1 MSLPG
6 DDTLQMERERQAE
19 IQRKQEERQQVHLTQ
34 QQAMQDF
41 FATKDASAYE
51 NKDMRTSDEIITAI
65 KQLTDKQESAK
76 KGQQVQENVSVEKF
90 DLSSTSYLD
99 IKDQTELLKNQM
111 QMVTRDK
118 KWYNFFKGDSTE
130 MKLVKKS
137 LNYLNNLMEQKFT
150 KDPSKLF
157 DSISEIN
164 DAYARVLT
172 ACEGYEYTHPA
183 PKYSEGRR
191 RLAQIKDIKEKIVQ
205 EQRYFSMIKEQAKL
219 MKSDAT
225 QEDLVK
231 TIFGKYDSMRAMIAN
246 QEEVRALFSIFQPQG
261 NSKDTYYCIIKD
273 KDGRLR
279 CVYVKKDEKLLKED
293 PVGYMDRRIRQL
305 EHSKNCKQRF
315 WEKHNI
321 KDEDS
326 YETLAAQQ
334 EAEITQWTEDMERA
348 YEEGN
353 ETKTLESAQK
363 IVEARSGQE
372 ELRLRGKIDDVDY
385 DFALRFLKTMKD
397 TLASLE
403 PEKQEAKKKRYLKFL
418 GHDFDRV
425 FSVWKSHNTKAAR
438 IKAEN
443 EAKKKEKEKYKNQ
456 GNLGVAM
463 AESIKLEEELPE
475 LSEYEWIEGHAE
487 EMGLNLKEDA
497 EILQLF
503 SEYAPKEGESKTE
516 QHRISKLFQRSLG
529 KEAELYGQQ
538 YERGGEADTTDS
550 LASNNTMT
558 TVMANEFGTKNI
570 ICTSQK
576 EYMVFQEAGKQTMT
590 KALCIVAEAA
600 EGEELLTIIQQAEKV
615 MKEKGLKEPIIYHSP
630 ESIAQLLQ
638 LDMND
643 KNCLQTDRHWR
654 NFKCKVKKTEKDG
667 KPVWII
673 QSLKAYDHDQ
683 SFGTKDLDT
692 YFKEQQDQKDG
703 EESEQAGFMS
713 PVLMNVKK
721 KDMIYDYLVQNQKI
735 GVADHTFSQIKKP
748 EPQGAVAEFVQKYK
762 EEHDG
767 NDYFD
772 TKLKEIGAFAMLL
785 NSWQTIFNSAPRD
798 MMKDMEKDDAW
809 KKLLKNKDTVSG
821 IKDATPEN
829 VKDAMNELLDGFRH
843 LLYHLQRY
851 YDPKKKK
858 LNLEMTIKDKLA
870 EGYSKVALKKSQTEL
885 VRELQKC
892 KKAYLGLDFT
902 GIDKYVQQAG
912 IDLVGRYMKELVVEG
927 KKGDN
932 TKLIP
937 GALDYL
943 IQSTLFLAKNILT
956 NDRELM
962 EAYQKEEQEIATAQI
977 RQELQIEPDDP
988 TEEQQEQINRKL
1000 KERGFGD
1007 ISVEVPTLL
1016 HMDKAVFENIKATVD
1031 NWPQLEKKMIDEG
1044 WSTEKRMA
1052 HLRRMKQ
1059 FIEQAY
1065 KAEKYVKDTAKAH
1078 GFKEDDIRAK
1088 YFLEPEDY
1096 KKLKNLTDL
1105 ATDPAKSYFAVEDK
1119 NFLVGV
1125 PEYKELLTDAQV
1137 AEAVTKSNN
1146 LRKQE
1151 RQSLDQLS
1159 EYHQMIN
1166 NKIMS
1171 LDEVDD
1177 PKKTA

>member
-1 MSLPG
+1 M
-6 DDTLQMERERQAE
+6 
-19 IQRKQEERQQVHLTQ
+19 QVV
-34 QQAMQDF
+34 
-41 FATKDASAYE
+41 
-51 NKDMRTSDEIITAI
+51 I
-65 KQLTDKQESAK
+65 
-76 KGQQVQENVSVEKF
+76 
-90 DLSSTSYLD
+90 
-99 IKDQTELLKNQM
+99 
-111 QMVTRDK
+111 RDK
-118 KWYNFFKGDSTE
+118 KWYNLFKGESTE
-130 MKLVKKS
+130 MKLVKQS
-137 LNYLNNLMEQKFT
+137 LNYLNNLMEQTFT
-150 KDPSKLF
+150 KDPAKLF

-183 PKYSEGRR
+183 PKYSAGRR
-191 RLAQIKDIKEKIVQ
+191 RLAQVKDIKKKIVQ
-205 EQRYFSMIKEQAKL
+205 EQKYFSMIREQAKL

-225 QEDLVK
+225 QEDLVN
-231 TIFGKYDSMRAMIAN
+231 TIFGKYDSMRDMIAN

-261 NSKDTYYCIIKD
+261 NSKDTYYCIMKD

-279 CVYVKKDEKLLKED
+279 CVYVKKDEKLLNED

-305 EHSKNCKQRF
+305 EHSKNCKQSF
-315 WEKHNI
+315 WAKHNI

-326 YETLAAQQ
+326 YEKLAIQQ
-334 EAEITQWTEDMERA
+334 ETEIAQWTEDMEHS

-397 TLASLE
+397 TLSKLE
-403 PEKQEAKKKRYLKFL
+403 PEKQEAKKKRYLDFL

-425 FSVWKSHNTKAAR
+425 FSEWKSHNARAAR

-443 EAKKKEKEKYKNQ
+443 EAKKKEKAKFENQ
-456 GNLGVAM
+456 EGSLSAAM
-463 AESIKLEEELPE
+463 ADSYKLEEELPE
-475 LSEYEWIEGHAE
+475 LSEYEWIAAHAE
-487 EMGLNLKEDA
+487 EMGLNLTEDA

-503 SEYAPKEGESKTE
+503 SEYAPKEGERKTE

-538 YERGGEADTTDS
+538 KERNGEADNTDS
-550 LASNNTMT
+550 LASNNTVT
-558 TVMANEFGTKNI
+558 TIMANEFGTKNI

-600 EGEELLTIIQQAEKV
+600 EGEELLTIVQQAEKV

-630 ESIAQLLQ
+630 ESAAQLLQ
-638 LDMND
+638 LDITD
-643 KNCLQTDRHWR
+643 KNCAQTDRHWR

-683 SFGTKDLDT
+683 SFGTTDLDT
-692 YFKEQQDQKDG
+692 SFKNQQNQKDG
-703 EESEQAGFMS
+703 EEAEQAGFMS

-721 KDMIYDYLVQNQKI
+721 TDLLYHFLVQNQKI
-735 GVADHTFSQIKKP
+735 GVADRTFSQIKKP
-748 EPQGAVAEFVQKYK
+748 VPKGEMAEFMKKYK

-767 NDYFD
+767 KDFGDAKINGMGVYALVTYAVHLFERSAQGFINAHPDD
-772 TKLKEIGAFAMLL
+772 WVQILMKEE
-785 NSWQTIFNSAPRD
+785 T
-798 MMKDMEKDDAW
+798 EKKAQPLTEEE
-809 KKLLKNKDTVSG
+809 KKNKVLNDV
-821 IKDATPEN
+821 N
-829 VKDAMNELLDGFRH
+829 VLLPNAVK
-843 LLYHLQRY
+843 LLYHLQKF
-851 YDPKKKK
+851 YDKEKGLK
-858 LNLEMTIKDKLA
+858 LYRTKAERDKSESSA
-870 EGYSKVALKKSQTEL
+870 ASQTEL
-885 VRELQKC
+885 LDMLIKC
-892 KKAYLGLDFT
+892 KETYDKINLTVLDEYYPKNFRSYTDRHLDKGLHREDGT
-902 GIDKYVQQAG
+902 
-912 IDLVGRYMKELVVEG
+912 
-927 KKGDN
+927 
-932 TKLIP
+932 LIS
-937 GALDYL
+937 GTIDYL
-943 IQSTLFLAKNILT
+943 IQYVMYLGKNVLANNKSLLAEYENEKL
-956 NDRELM
+956 
-962 EAYQKEEQEIATAQI
+962 EEEVEKI
-977 RQELQIEPDDP
+977 RQELRIQPGDP
-988 TEEQQEQINRKL
+988 TEEQQEQINQKL

-1007 ISVEVPTLL
+1007 ISMEVPTLL
-1016 HMDKAVFENIKATVD
+1016 HMDKAVFERVKTTVD
-1031 NWPQLEKKMIDEG
+1031 NWPQLQKKLIDEG
-1044 WSTEKRMA
+1044 WPIEKQMA
-1052 HLRRMKQ
+1052 HLRRMQQ

-1065 KAEKYVKDTAKAH
+1065 KAEKYVKENAKFH

-1151 RQSLDQLS
+1151 RQSLDPLK

-1171 LDEVDD
+1171 LNEVDD

>member
-6 DDTLQMERERQAE
+6 GDTLQMERERQAE
-19 IQRKQEERQQVHLTQ
+19 IQRKQEERQQIHLTQ

-41 FATKDASAYE
+41 FAAKDASAYE
-51 NKDMRTSDEIITAI
+51 NKDKRTSDEIITAI
-65 KQLTDKQESAK
+65 KQLTDKQESVK

-99 IKDQTELLKNQM
+99 IKDQTELLKNEM

-157 DSISEIN
+157 DSISEVN

-191 RLAQIKDIKEKIVQ
+191 RLAQIKNLKVKLVQ
-205 EQRYFSMIKEQAKL
+205 EQKYFSMIKEQAKL

-231 TIFGKYDSMRAMIAN
+231 TIFGKYDSMREMIAN

-279 CVYVKKDEKLLKED
+279 CVYVKKDEKLLNED

-315 WEKHNI
+315 WAKHDI

-334 EAEITQWTEDMERA
+334 EAEIAQWTEDMERA

-353 ETKTLESAQK
+353 DTKTLEEAQK

-385 DFALRFLKTMKD
+385 DFAIRFLKTMKD
-397 TLASLE
+397 TLSSLE
-403 PEKQEAKKKRYLKFL
+403 PEKQEAKKKRYLDFL
-418 GHDFDRV
+418 GHDFDKV
-425 FSVWKSHNTKAAR
+425 FSEWKSYNAKVVR
-438 IKAEN
+438 IKVDN
-443 EAKKKEKEKYKNQ
+443 EAKKKEKAKYENQ
-456 GNLGVAM
+456 GNLGAAM
-463 AESIKLEEELPE
+463 ADSYKLEEELPE
-475 LSEYEWIEGHAE
+475 QSEYEWIAGHAE
-487 EMGLNLKEDA
+487 EMGLNLTEDA

-538 YERGGEADTTDS
+538 KERGGESDTTDS
-550 LASNNTMT
+550 LASNNTVT
-558 TVMANEFGTKNI
+558 TIMANEFGTKNI
-570 ICTSQK
+570 MCTSQK
-576 EYMVFQEAGKQTMT
+576 EYMMFQEAGKETMT

-600 EGEELLTIIQQAEKV
+600 EGEELLTIVQQAEKV

-630 ESIAQLLQ
+630 ESAAQLLQ
-638 LDMND
+638 LDMTD

-683 SFGTKDLDT
+683 SFGSKDLDT
-692 YFKEQQDQKDG
+692 YFMDQKNQKDG

-721 KDMIYDYLVQNQKI
+721 TDLLYHFLVQNQKI

-748 EPQGAVAEFVQKYK
+748 EPRGAFAEYAQKYK
-762 EEHDG
+762 KEHDG
-767 NDYFD
+767 KDFFD
-772 TKLKEIGAFAMLL
+772 DKLKNIGAYSLIASAGQFFRMAATDLIKTHPDDWMKILMKEETEDKAQPLTAEEKKKDVEVLL
-785 NSWQTIFNSAPRD
+785 NDSL
-798 MMKDMEKDDAW
+798 
-809 KKLLKNKDTVSG
+809 KLLFNLQKFYDKGKGLS
-821 IKDATPEN
+821 
-829 VKDAMNELLDGFRH
+829 
-843 LLYHLQRY
+843 LYRT
-851 YDPKKKK
+851 KKERDEAAS
-858 LNLEMTIKDKLA
+858 NLE
-870 EGYSKVALKKSQTEL
+870 SQTEL
-885 VRELQKC
+885 LGMLIKC
-892 KKAYLGLDFT
+892 KERYNKVNLTVLDEYYPERVKTFT
-902 GIDKYVQQAG
+902 KQYFDEEIYGKDGKLLPGTIE
-912 IDLVGRYMKELVVEG
+912 YM
-927 KKGDN
+927 
-932 TKLIP
+932 
-937 GALDYL
+937 
-943 IQSTLFLAKNILT
+943 IQSIMYLAKNVLA
-956 NDRELM
+956 NDKSLM
-962 EAYQKEEQEIATAQI
+962 AAYENEQLEEEMEKI
-977 RQELQIEPDDP
+977 RQELKIQPGDP

-1007 ISVEVPTLL
+1007 FSMEVPTLL
-1016 HMDKAVFENIKATVD
+1016 HMDKAVFERVKATVD
-1031 NWPQLEKKMIDEG
+1031 HWPQLEKKLIDEG

-1065 KAEKYVKDTAKAH
+1065 KAEKYVKENAKFH
-1078 GFKEDDIRAK
+1078 GYKEDDIRAK
-1088 YFLEPEDY
+1088 YFLEPDDY

-1151 RQSLDQLS
+1151 RQSLDQLN

-1171 LDEVDD
+1171 LDEVEDS
-1177 PKKTA
+1177 KKTA